1 MDYILLIMFLILI
14 AQFLLKEIF
23 FYSVIIYSPSC
34 RSKPVWRSLFC
45 ETQKIYFKEW
55 LV

>member
-23 FYSVIIYSPSC
+23 FILSSFIHPHAGPNLYDVLYSVKHKRYIL
-34 RSKPVWRSLFC
+34 KNVW
-45 ETQKIYFKEW
+45 
-55 LV
+55 